1 MTSSSKHH
9 GMVLHST
16 LGMALMDSR
25 RQVPDYQ
32 GGFLLDGGVHFVAG
46 LRHMLA
52 SGKEQIT
59 LLAAFTSLLQKKL
72 APVDTVHATMKL
84 TNGNNGTFNVS
95 FGCEFKSGFE
105 IQVVTDKGAVT
116 VTPTDVTTT
125 TKNSSGEKEDKVEKF
140 EYSSGVKPEILSF
153 AQSIEAGKG
162 DERATPQQALMD
174 LRILQSLLESG
185 EDNGQVKSF
194 L

>member
-1 MTSSSKHH
+1 
-9 GMVLHST
+9 
-16 LGMALMDSR
+16 
-25 RQVPDYQ
+25 
-32 GGFLLDGGVHFVAG
+32 
-46 LRHMLA
+46 
-52 SGKEQIT
+52 
-59 LLAAFTSLLQKKL
+59 
-72 APVDTVHATMKL
+72 MKL

-140 EYSSGVKPEILSF
+140 EYSSGVIPEILSF